1 MRKSKSYIFS
11 LIATGIIASIPILYI
26 IICLICS
33 YIPSCLL
40 LSIPVS
46 AILLSLPMVLIKK
59 LHSAI
64 RVILS
69 SFLLI
74 LTLVSFAFLGFFGPT
89 VEFRSFDNAEEIN
102 NYYNENNRYDDDF
115 DFEKFGEYESISNY
129 KYHSMAIFQQE
140 AYTTILKYSED
151 NFEAEINNI
160 EDSRKFYSTPIEKE
174 EAEPVFS
181 YAGFDFRVE
190 ISEWYPKEMHLVG
203 INEETHEI
211 AYVSFQDYDLD
222 SIWDYEEFL
231 DYYCG
236 WRYIIKEIN

>member
-11 LIATGIIASIPILYI
+11 LIATGIIASMPILYI

-33 YIPSCLL
+33 YIPSWLL

-59 LHSAI
+59 LHGAI

-74 LTLVSFAFLGFFGPT
+74 LTLVSFAFLGFFCPT

-102 NYYNENNRYDDDF
+102 NFYNENNRYDDDF
-115 DFEKFGEYESISNY
+115 DFEKYGEYESISNY
-129 KYHSMAIFQQE
+129 KYHSMAIFSQE
-140 AYTTILKYSED
+140 AYTTILKYNED
-151 NFEAEINNI
+151 NFDAEKSNI
-160 EDSRKFYSTPIEKE
+160 ENSYKFYTTPIENE

-181 YAGFDFRVE
+181 YEGFDFRTE
-190 ISEWYPKEMHLVG
+190 ISDWYPKEMHLVG

-222 SIWDYEEFL
+222 SISDYNEFL